1 MKEFKK
7 FPVKLEYKDN
17 KVTNE
22 VTVYGYI
29 CNKQLLVVNEVD
41 FMSDVYLLPVELFNE
56 RFQSYKVVNGK
67 ENKDT

>member
-29 CNKQLLVVNEVD
+29 CNKQLLVINEVD